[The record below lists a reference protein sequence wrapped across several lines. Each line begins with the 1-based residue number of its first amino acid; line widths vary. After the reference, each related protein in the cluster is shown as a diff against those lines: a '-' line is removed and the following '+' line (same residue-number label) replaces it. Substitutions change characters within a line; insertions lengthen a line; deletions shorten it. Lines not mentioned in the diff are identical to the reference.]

1 MGGVATLIENHL
13 KPNTVKVTEGEKNDE
28 YIITR
33 IDKCRQALNIVNIY
47 GEQEGRIGKEEVL
60 EGWTRLRKDLN
71 RIKTNGEFC
80 LMVGDFNKKVG
91 NDELGVKGNHPEVTF
106 GGELVREL
114 VASNEYFIVNNDDVA
129 RGGPFTRIDPAD

>member
-33 IDKCRQALNIVNIY
+33 IDKCRPALNIVNIY

-80 LMVGDFNKKVG
+80 LMVEDFNKFHFC
-91 NDELGVKGNHPEVTF
+91 L
-106 GGELVREL
+106 
-114 VASNEYFIVNNDDVA
+114 
-129 RGGPFTRIDPAD
+129 PAGTCGI